1 MHLNYPVSL
10 LERNSVAQ
18 KYSRDEL
25 VERLVRAG
33 ELEVSGEHP
42 DELREYFAPNFQFH
56 GPGDF
61 ESDYTGLGDYFASV
75 REAFVDRSIWR
86 GIMVVEGNNLA
97 CQTFIEGTFVRE
109 FTPAPGGPVTPNG
122 RRVLFDLINIFQ
134 MDDEGRLVHE
144 YVRTDNRSFLE
155 KLTASE

>member
-1 MHLNYPVSL
+1 VG
-10 LERNSVAQ
+10 Q

-42 DELREYFAPNFQFH
+42 EEVGDYFAPTFRFH
-56 GPGDF
+56 GPGGF
-61 ESDYTGLGDYFASV
+61 ESDYAGLADYFASV
-75 REAFVDRSIWR
+75 RDAFEDRSIRR

-109 FTPAPGGPVTPNG
+109 FTQAPGGPIAPNG
-122 RRVLFDLINIFQ
+122 RRILFDLINIFQ
-134 MDDEGRLVHE
+134 VDDEGRLIHE

-155 KLTASE
+155 KLTAAE